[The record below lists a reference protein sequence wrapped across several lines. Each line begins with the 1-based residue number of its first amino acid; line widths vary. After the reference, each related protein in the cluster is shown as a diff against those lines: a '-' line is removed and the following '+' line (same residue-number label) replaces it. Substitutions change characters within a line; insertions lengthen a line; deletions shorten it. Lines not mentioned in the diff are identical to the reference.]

1 MAILGGALARELGN
15 VVNALAIVAGAG
27 LGLFLMRGIPQSYQK
42 LVMQA
47 IGLSTLLIG
56 MQSAL
61 KSQDLLVVIIAM
73 ILGAVTGTFLR
84 LEERLEG
91 VGERL
96 QGLVGAAAGRF
107 TEAFMTPTLVYI
119 VGAMAVMGP
128 LQSGLT
134 GDHSIVYAKS
144 VLDGTTAIIFA
155 ATLGPGVVLSAL
167 PVFVYQGTITLFAT
181 WIAPFLTPPMLNEL
195 VATGGLLILGIGI
208 NLLELT
214 RVKVG
219 NLLPALIVAP
229 LLVWL
234 KMVLSVHGLP

>member
-1 MAILGGALARELGN
+1 MARELGN
-15 VVNALAIVAGAG
+15 VVNALAIVVGG
-27 LGLFLMRGIPQSYQK
+27 SLGLALMRGIPRSYQH
-42 LVMQA
+42 LIMQG

-61 KSQDLLVVIIAM
+61 KVQDLLVVIAAI
-73 ILGAVTGTFLR
+73 ILGAVAGEFVKV
-84 LEERLEG
+84 EERLERL
-91 VGERL
+91 GERL
-96 QGLVGAAAGRF
+96 KGLFGAAQGRF
-107 TEAFMTPTLVYI
+107 TEAFMTPTLVYV

-144 VLDGTTAIIFA
+144 MLDGTIAIIFS
-155 ATLGPGVVLSAL
+155 ATLGPGVLLSAV
-167 PVFVYQGTITLFAT
+167 PVLVYQGMITLGAT
-181 WIAPFLTPPMLNEL
+181 WIAPFLTPAMLAEL
-195 VATGGLLILGIGI
+195 VATGGLLILGIGL

-219 NLLPALIVAP
+219 NLLPALLMAP

-234 KMVLSVHGLP
+234 KTVLAAHGVVVP